1 MNLSAYISFSHWAAM
16 LAFGDATL
24 YFDSPT
30 SGRIRIAWRAR
41 IVLDERLN

>member
-1 MNLSAYISFSHWAAM
+1 MNLD
-16 LAFGDATL
+16 AFIHFRQMIQLLGMDDATL

-41 IVLDERLN
+41 IVLDERL